1 MASIRGSRI
10 KERKNYVHKKDRLY
24 RCWNCWTWLRSRRG
38 SVAVAA
44 GFPFFDAVWLPHDV
58 SKGTLHSV
66 YDTGRSV
73 AVPYPVFLFCSE
85 NDPVRKGAIK

>member
-1 MASIRGSRI
+1 M
-10 KERKNYVHKKDRLY
+10 ENKDSCHDYGYL
-24 RCWNCWTWLRSRRG
+24 
-38 SVAVAA
+38 
-44 GFPFFDAVWLPHDV
+44 PDAVWLPHDV

-66 YDTGRSV
+66 YDTGLSV